1 MKKICFFVVCFLVII
16 PILSA
21 KEYELNVSKEKTTTS
36 QREGNIEETTTSQ
49 KEENIEETTT
59 NQKDKE
65 ESSAPD
71 LLTDGK
77 SAILIEATT
86 GKILYEKNSHERY
99 APASMTKIM
108 SMILIIENIEKGKLK
123 WNDTLVTSEH
133 AASMGGSQI
142 FLQPNE
148 KMSVKDLFK
157 AVAIGSANDATVVF
171 AERIAGTEDKF
182 VKMMNDK
189 AKSLGL
195 KDTNFKNAVGLDT
208 ANHYSSAYDMA
219 FMARELVKHEKIFE
233 FTTIYEDYL
242 RQNTDNKFWLVNTNK
257 LIKTYEGAD
266 GLKTGYTK
274 EAGYCLTATAKKDNM
289 RLISTIM
296 GSSDSKTRNSNTS
309 TLLDYG
315 YNSYEMQVEVEK
327 GKTVS
332 SKRILKAKD
341 ENVKIVPV
349 DDASVLVERGN
360 EKEALNYEIKLDK
373 LKLPIKKGQKVGIL
387 KLKDGNKVISKVE
400 LTVKKDVKKA
410 SIIELYKRSIK
421 SVFTGNL

>member
-21 KEYELNVSKEKTTTS
+21 KEYELNVSKEK
-36 QREGNIEETTTSQ
+36 EVKEKTTTSQ

-108 SMILIIENIEKGKLK
+108 SMLLIIENIEKGKLK
-123 WNDTLVTSEH
+123 WNDTLVASEH

-349 DDASVLVERGN
+349 NDASVLVERGN

-421 SVFTGNL
+421 SVFIGNL

>member
-21 KEYELNVSKEKTTTS
+21 KEYELNVSKEK
-36 QREGNIEETTTSQ
+36 EVKEKTTTSQ

-59 NQKDKE
+59 NQKAKE

-108 SMILIIENIEKGKLK
+108 SMLLIIENIEKGKLK
-123 WNDTLVTSEH
+123 WDDTLVTSEH

-182 VKMMNDK
+182 VKMMNEK

-257 LIKTYEGAD
+257 LVKTYEGAD

-349 DDASVLVERGN
+349 NDASVLVERGN

>member
-21 KEYELNVSKEKTTTS
+21 KEYELNVSKEK
-36 QREGNIEETTTSQ
+36 EVKEKTTTSQ
-49 KEENIEETTT
+49 KKENIEETTT

-108 SMILIIENIEKGKLK
+108 SMLLIIENIEKGKLK

-182 VKMMNDK
+182 VKMMNEK

-332 SKRILKAKD
+332 SKRVLKAKD

-349 DDASVLVERGN
+349 NDASVLVERGN